1 MGHRSDA
8 HNRRST
14 DRSRT
19 ESSGGH
25 AGAVDGPAPSNGGG
39 VRGGRVLTVGRPAAV
54 LLSTLASVIASGLL
68 PEQIRIHWTLGMGPY
83 YGPEFAPTVLVL
95 AVFPVSVSILAIG
108 THWLEARFRKLN
120 ESTDLGPLYAG
131 VVLLSLALLLS
142 SQALV
147 IGLNLG

>member
-1 MGHRSDA
+1 M
-8 HNRRST
+8 
-14 DRSRT
+14 
-19 ESSGGH
+19 
-25 AGAVDGPAPSNGGG
+25 
-39 VRGGRVLTVGRPAAV
+39 LTVGRPAAV